1 MGSTNWN
8 WVFLKNHYGNHVI
21 FFFILALRSL
31 LMASSWH
38 LWFLN
43 GILRWTRKKGW
54 IFGVGSSSWI
64 ENEDLN
70 SPPQMR
76 IIYVLSYEQF

>member
-1 MGSTNWN
+1 
-8 WVFLKNHYGNHVI
+8 
-21 FFFILALRSL
+21 
-31 LMASSWH
+31 MASSWH